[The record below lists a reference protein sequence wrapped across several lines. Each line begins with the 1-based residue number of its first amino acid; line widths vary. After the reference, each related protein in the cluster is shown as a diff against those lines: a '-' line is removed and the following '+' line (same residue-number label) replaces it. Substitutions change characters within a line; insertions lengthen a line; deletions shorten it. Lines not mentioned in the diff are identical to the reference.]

1 MKLIASERE
10 IQKTILDYLALK
22 GINAWR
28 TNSGIQ
34 FSTYKDRSYITR
46 LAPKGTP
53 DIIGFLNDG
62 RFLGIEVKKLDGKVS
77 DEQNIFINKINK
89 AGGLAFVA
97 YSLDDVIETFK
108 KLKCG

>member
-10 IQKTILDYLALK
+10 IQKVILDYLQLK

-46 LAPKGTP
+46 LAPRGTP
-53 DIIGFLNDG
+53 DIIGFLNNG
-62 RFLGIEVKKLDGKVS
+62 KFLGIEIKKPGGIVS
-77 DEQNIFINKINK
+77 DDQNIFIDKINK

-97 YSLDDVIETFK
+97 FSLDDVIK
-108 KLKCG
+108 KLPT